1 MKIVATLCTTI
12 KLIELVPNHTTDMCT
27 KKSENL
33 LNSKLLFGEPQAA
46 SWYVSKA
53 LKQIVA
59 RSAKVTLV
67 EAARELNF
75 KI

>member
-1 MKIVATLCTTI
+1 MATLCTTI
-12 KLIELVPNHTTDMCT
+12 KLIELVPNHTTTDMCT
-27 KKSENL
+27 EKSENL

-46 SWYVSKA
+46 SRYVSKA

-67 EAARELNF
+67 EYAPRIEF
-75 KI
+75 